1 MENRLNIKT
10 AVKASGYSGFKADI
24 LRKFMLLVMSVSI
37 MSVFLG
43 FSVSSAAG
51 KKSVIDDAGL
61 IKASDEKKLDKKIKN
76 IQKDKFDVV
85 ILTVKSLDGKS
96 AQDYADDYYDNNDY
110 GLDNE
115 KSGVLFLVSKGD
127 RKYHISTKGAGIKA
141 FTDYGIGRIKE
152 EIKPYLSDG
161 DYFNAC
167 DEFLN
172 ITKDFVKAYKD
183 GTPYDTD
190 NPYNEE
196 IDYVILEVIALV
208 IAFVIALISVGIMR
222 LRMNTAKPKGTA
234 MEYIKKG
241 SFKLTSEKDIF
252 MYSTVTKTAK
262 PKDNDN
268 SAGGST
274 THVSSSGS
282 EHGGGGGSFNIIRK
296 VSRFYCAE

>member
-1 MENRLNIKT
+1 MMENRLNIKT

-24 LRKFMLLVMSVSI
+24 LRKLMLLVMSVSI

-43 FSVSSAAG
+43 FSASSAAG
-51 KKSVIDDAGL
+51 KKSVIDDAEL
-61 IKASDEKKLDKKIKN
+61 IKASDEKELDKKIKN

-161 DYFNAC
+161 DYFDAC

-282 EHGGGGGSFNIIRK
+282 EHGGGGGSF
-296 VSRFYCAE
+296 

>member
-24 LRKFMLLVMSVSI
+24 LRKLMLLVMSVSI

-51 KKSVIDDAGL
+51 KKSVIDDVEL
-61 IKASDEKKLDKKIKN
+61 IKASDEKELDKKIKN

-85 ILTVKSLDGKS
+85 ILTVKLLDGKS

-161 DYFNAC
+161 DYFDAC

-282 EHGGGGGSFNIIRK
+282 EHGGGGGSF
-296 VSRFYCAE
+296 

>member
-1 MENRLNIKT
+1 MMENRLNIKT

-24 LRKFMLLVMSVSI
+24 LRKLMLLVMSVSI

-51 KKSVIDDAGL
+51 KKSVIDDAEL
-61 IKASDEKKLDKKIKN
+61 IKASDEKELDKKIKN

-161 DYFNAC
+161 DYFDAC

-222 LRMNTAKPKGTA
+222 LRINTAKPKGTA

-282 EHGGGGGSFNIIRK
+282 EHGGGGGSF
-296 VSRFYCAE
+296 

>member
-24 LRKFMLLVMSVSI
+24 LRKLMLLVMSVSI

-61 IKASDEKKLDKKIKN
+61 IKASDEKELDKKIKN
-76 IQKDKFDVV
+76 IQKDKFAVV

-152 EIKPYLSDG
+152 EIKSYLSDG
-161 DYFNAC
+161 DYFDAC

-282 EHGGGGGSFNIIRK
+282 EHGGGGGSF
-296 VSRFYCAE
+296 

>member
-1 MENRLNIKT
+1 MMENRLNIKT

-24 LRKFMLLVMSVSI
+24 LRKLMLLVMSVSI

-61 IKASDEKKLDKKIKN
+61 IKASDEKELDKKIKN

-222 LRMNTAKPKGTA
+222 LRMNTAKLKGTA

-282 EHGGGGGSFNIIRK
+282 EHGGGGGSF
-296 VSRFYCAE
+296 

>member
-24 LRKFMLLVMSVSI
+24 LRKLMLLVMSVSI

-61 IKASDEKKLDKKIKN
+61 IKASDEKELDKKIKN
-76 IQKDKFDVV
+76 IQKDKFAVV

-161 DYFNAC
+161 DYFDAC

-268 SAGGST
+268 SAGGNT

-282 EHGGGGGSFNIIRK
+282 EHGGGGGSF
-296 VSRFYCAE
+296 

>member
-1 MENRLNIKT
+1 MMENRLNIKT

-61 IKASDEKKLDKKIKN
+61 IKASDEKELDKKIKN

-172 ITKDFVKAYKD
+172 ITKDFVKADKD

-282 EHGGGGGSFNIIRK
+282 EHGGGGGSF
-296 VSRFYCAE
+296 

>member
-24 LRKFMLLVMSVSI
+24 LRKLMLLVMSVSI

-61 IKASDEKKLDKKIKN
+61 IKASDEKELDKKIKN

-172 ITKDFVKAYKD
+172 ITKDFVKAYKE

-282 EHGGGGGSFNIIRK
+282 EHGGGGGNF
-296 VSRFYCAE
+296 

>member
-1 MENRLNIKT
+1 MMENRLNIKT
-10 AVKASGYSGFKADI
+10 AVKASGYAGFKADI
-24 LRKFMLLVMSVSI
+24 LRKLMLLVMSVSI

-61 IKASDEKKLDKKIKN
+61 IKASDEKELDKKIKN

-141 FTDYGIGRIKE
+141 FTGYGIGRIKE

-282 EHGGGGGSFNIIRK
+282 EHGGGGGSF
-296 VSRFYCAE
+296 

>member
-24 LRKFMLLVMSVSI
+24 LRKLMLLVMSVSI

-76 IQKDKFDVV
+76 IQKDKFDAV

-282 EHGGGGGSFNIIRK
+282 EHGGGGGSF
-296 VSRFYCAE
+296 

>member
-1 MENRLNIKT
+1 MMENRLNIKT

-24 LRKFMLLVMSVSI
+24 LRKLMLLVMSVSI

-51 KKSVIDDAGL
+51 KKSVIDDAEL
-61 IKASDEKKLDKKIKN
+61 IKASDEKELDKKIKN

-161 DYFNAC
+161 DYFDAC

-282 EHGGGGGSFNIIRK
+282 EHGGGGGSF
-296 VSRFYCAE
+296 

>member
-1 MENRLNIKT
+1 
-10 AVKASGYSGFKADI
+10 
-24 LRKFMLLVMSVSI
+24 

-127 RKYHISTKGAGIKA
+127 RKYHISTKGAGIKV
-141 FTDYGIGRIKE
+141 FTDYGIARIKE

-282 EHGGGGGSFNIIRK
+282 EHGGGGGSF
-296 VSRFYCAE
+296 

>member
-1 MENRLNIKT
+1 MMENRLNIKT

-24 LRKFMLLVMSVSI
+24 LRKLMLLVMSVSI

-51 KKSVIDDAGL
+51 KKSVIDDAEL
-61 IKASDEKKLDKKIKN
+61 IKASDEKELDKKIKN

-161 DYFNAC
+161 DYFDAC

-268 SAGGST
+268 SAGRST

-282 EHGGGGGSFNIIRK
+282 EHGGGGGSF
-296 VSRFYCAE
+296 

>member
-1 MENRLNIKT
+1 MENKLKGNLVYRKLGKNSI
-10 AVKASGYSGFKADI
+10 FKSSE
-24 LRKFMLLVMSVSI
+24 LKKFLFIVISVSI
-37 MSVFLG
+37 MSFFLS
-43 FSVSSAAG
+43 FSVSNAA
-51 KKSVIDDAGL
+51 KKSRVIDQADV
-61 IKASDEKKLDKKIKN
+61 ISRSDEKKLSEKVKD
-76 IQKDKFDVV
+76 IQNDKFDVV
-85 ILTVKSLDGKS
+85 ILTVRSLGGKS

-110 GLDNE
+110 GLDSE

-141 FTDYGIGRIKE
+141 FTDYGIGRVKD

-161 DYFNAC
+161 EYFNAC

-183 GTPYDTD
+183 GKPYDND

-208 IAFVIALISVGIMR
+208 ISFVIALISVGIMR
-222 LRMNTAKPKGTA
+222 LKMNTAKPKGTA
-234 MEYIKKG
+234 SEYVKKG

-252 MYSTVTKTAK
+252 MYSNVTKTAK

-274 THVSSSGS
+274 THTSSSGS
-282 EHGGGGGSFNIIRK
+282 EHGGGGGSF
-296 VSRFYCAE
+296 

>member
-1 MENRLNIKT
+1 MMENRLNIKT
-10 AVKASGYSGFKADI
+10 AVKASGYAGFKADI
-24 LRKFMLLVMSVSI
+24 LRKLMLLVMSVSI

-61 IKASDEKKLDKKIKN
+61 IKASDEKELDKKIKN

-152 EIKPYLSDG
+152 IKPYLSDG

-208 IAFVIALISVGIMR
+208 IAFVVALISVGIMR

-282 EHGGGGGSFNIIRK
+282 EHGGGGGSF
-296 VSRFYCAE
+296 

>member
-1 MENRLNIKT
+1 MMENRLNIKT

-24 LRKFMLLVMSVSI
+24 LRKLMLLVMSVSI

-61 IKASDEKKLDKKIKN
+61 IKASDEKELDKKIKN

-96 AQDYADDYYDNNDY
+96 AQDYADDYCDNNDY

-282 EHGGGGGSFNIIRK
+282 EHGGGGGSF
-296 VSRFYCAE
+296 

>member
-1 MENRLNIKT
+1 MMENRLNIKT

-24 LRKFMLLVMSVSI
+24 LRKLMLLVMSVSI

-61 IKASDEKKLDKKIKN
+61 IKASDEKELDKKIKN

-85 ILTVKSLDGKS
+85 ILTVRSLDGKS

-110 GLDNE
+110 GFDGE

-127 RKYHISTKGAGIKA
+127 RKYHISTKGAGIRA

-152 EIKPYLSDG
+152 EIRPYLSDG

-282 EHGGGGGSFNIIRK
+282 EHGGGGGSF
-296 VSRFYCAE
+296 

>member
-24 LRKFMLLVMSVSI
+24 LRKLMLLVMSVSI

-282 EHGGGGGSFNIIRK
+282 EHGGGGGSF
-296 VSRFYCAE
+296 

>member
-1 MENRLNIKT
+1 MMENRLNIKT

-24 LRKFMLLVMSVSI
+24 LRKLMLLVMSVSI

-61 IKASDEKKLDKKIKN
+61 IKASDEKELDKKIKN

-141 FTDYGIGRIKE
+141 FTDYGIGRINE

-172 ITKDFVKAYKD
+172 ITKDFVKAYKE

-282 EHGGGGGSFNIIRK
+282 EHGGGGGSF
-296 VSRFYCAE
+296 

>member
-1 MENRLNIKT
+1 MMENRLNIRT
-10 AVKASGYSGFKADI
+10 AVKASEYSGFKADI
-24 LRKFMLLVMSVSI
+24 LRKLMLLVMSVSI

-61 IKASDEKKLDKKIKN
+61 IKASDEKELDKKIKN

-172 ITKDFVKAYKD
+172 ITKDFVKAYKE

-208 IAFVIALISVGIMR
+208 VAFVIALISVGIMR

-282 EHGGGGGSFNIIRK
+282 EHGGGGGSF
-296 VSRFYCAE
+296 

>member
-24 LRKFMLLVMSVSI
+24 LRKLMLLVMSVSI

-51 KKSVIDDAGL
+51 KKSVIDDAEL
-61 IKASDEKKLDKKIKN
+61 IKASDEKELDKKIKN

-141 FTDYGIGRIKE
+141 FTDYGIGRVKE

-282 EHGGGGGSFNIIRK
+282 EHGGGGGSF
-296 VSRFYCAE
+296 

>member
-24 LRKFMLLVMSVSI
+24 LRKLMLLVMSVSI

-61 IKASDEKKLDKKIKN
+61 IKASDEKELDKKIKN

-222 LRMNTAKPKGTA
+222 LRMNTAKTKGTA

-282 EHGGGGGSFNIIRK
+282 EHGGGGGSF
-296 VSRFYCAE
+296 

>member
-24 LRKFMLLVMSVSI
+24 LRKLMLLVMSVSI

-141 FTDYGIGRIKE
+141 FTDYGIGRIME

-172 ITKDFVKAYKD
+172 ITKNFVKAYKD

-282 EHGGGGGSFNIIRK
+282 EHGGGGGSF
-296 VSRFYCAE
+296 

>member
-1 MENRLNIKT
+1 MMENRLNIKT

-24 LRKFMLLVMSVSI
+24 LRKLMLLVMSVSI

-51 KKSVIDDAGL
+51 KKSVIDDAEL
-61 IKASDEKKLDKKIKN
+61 IKASDEKELDKKIKN

-161 DYFNAC
+161 DYFDAC

-208 IAFVIALISVGIMR
+208 IAVVIALISVGIMR

-282 EHGGGGGSFNIIRK
+282 EHGGGGGSF
-296 VSRFYCAE
+296 

>member
-24 LRKFMLLVMSVSI
+24 LRKLMLLVMSVSI

-161 DYFNAC
+161 DYFDAC

-172 ITKDFVKAYKD
+172 ITKDFVKAYKE

-282 EHGGGGGSFNIIRK
+282 EHGGGGGSF
-296 VSRFYCAE
+296 

>member
-24 LRKFMLLVMSVSI
+24 LRKLMLLVMSVSI

-43 FSVSSAAG
+43 FSASSAAG

-61 IKASDEKKLDKKIKN
+61 IKASDEKELDKKIKN
-76 IQKDKFDVV
+76 IQKDKFDAV

-127 RKYHISTKGAGIKA
+127 RKYHISTKGAGIKV
-141 FTDYGIGRIKE
+141 FTDYGIARIKE

-282 EHGGGGGSFNIIRK
+282 EHGGGGGSF
-296 VSRFYCAE
+296 

>member
-1 MENRLNIKT
+1 MMENRLNIKT

-24 LRKFMLLVMSVSI
+24 LRKLMLLVMSVSI

-61 IKASDEKKLDKKIKN
+61 IKASDEKELDKKIKN

-115 KSGVLFLVSKGD
+115 KSGLLFLVSKGD

-172 ITKDFVKAYKD
+172 ITKDFVKAYKE

-282 EHGGGGGSFNIIRK
+282 EHGGGGGSF
-296 VSRFYCAE
+296 

>member
-1 MENRLNIKT
+1 MMENRLNIKT

-61 IKASDEKKLDKKIKN
+61 IKASDEKELDKKIKN

-127 RKYHISTKGAGIKA
+127 RKYHISTIGAGIKA

-282 EHGGGGGSFNIIRK
+282 EHGGGGGSF
-296 VSRFYCAE
+296 

>member
-24 LRKFMLLVMSVSI
+24 LRKLMLLVMSVSI

-61 IKASDEKKLDKKIKN
+61 IKASDEKELDKKIKN
-76 IQKDKFDVV
+76 IQKDKFDAV

-127 RKYHISTKGAGIKA
+127 RKYHISTKGAGIKV
-141 FTDYGIGRIKE
+141 FTDYGIARIKE

-282 EHGGGGGSFNIIRK
+282 EHGGGGGSF
-296 VSRFYCAE
+296 

>member
-24 LRKFMLLVMSVSI
+24 LRKLMLLVMSVSI

-43 FSVSSAAG
+43 FSASSAAG
-51 KKSVIDDAGL
+51 KKSVIDDAEL
-61 IKASDEKKLDKKIKN
+61 IKASDEKELDKKIKN

-161 DYFNAC
+161 DYFDAC

-282 EHGGGGGSFNIIRK
+282 EHGGGGGSF
-296 VSRFYCAE
+296 

>member
-1 MENRLNIKT
+1 MMENRLNIKT

-61 IKASDEKKLDKKIKN
+61 IKASDEKELDKKIKN

-222 LRMNTAKPKGTA
+222 LRMNTAKLKGTA

-282 EHGGGGGSFNIIRK
+282 EHGGGGGSF
-296 VSRFYCAE
+296 

>member
-1 MENRLNIKT
+1 MMENRLNIKT
-10 AVKASGYSGFKADI
+10 AVKASGYAGFKADI

-61 IKASDEKKLDKKIKN
+61 IKASDEKELDKKIKN

-282 EHGGGGGSFNIIRK
+282 EHGGGGGSF
-296 VSRFYCAE
+296 

>member
-1 MENRLNIKT
+1 MMENRLNIKT

-24 LRKFMLLVMSVSI
+24 LRKLMLLVMSVSI

-61 IKASDEKKLDKKIKN
+61 IKASDEKELDKKIKN

-262 PKDNDN
+262 PKDNDD

-282 EHGGGGGSFNIIRK
+282 EHGGGGGSF
-296 VSRFYCAE
+296 

>member
-24 LRKFMLLVMSVSI
+24 LRKLMLLVMSVSI

-43 FSVSSAAG
+43 FSASSAAG
-51 KKSVIDDAGL
+51 KKSVIDDAEL
-61 IKASDEKKLDKKIKN
+61 IKASDEKELDKKIKN

-161 DYFNAC
+161 DYFDAC

-172 ITKDFVKAYKD
+172 ITKNFVKAYKD

-262 PKDNDN
+262 PKGNDN

-282 EHGGGGGSFNIIRK
+282 EHGGGGGSF
-296 VSRFYCAE
+296 

>member
-1 MENRLNIKT
+1 MMENRLNIKT

-61 IKASDEKKLDKKIKN
+61 IKASDEKELDKKIKN

-161 DYFNAC
+161 DYFNSC

-282 EHGGGGGSFNIIRK
+282 EHGGGGGSF
-296 VSRFYCAE
+296 

>member
-1 MENRLNIKT
+1 MNIKT

-282 EHGGGGGSFNIIRK
+282 EHGGGGGSF
-296 VSRFYCAE
+296 

>member
-1 MENRLNIKT
+1 MMENRLNIKT

-24 LRKFMLLVMSVSI
+24 LRKLMLLVMSVSI

-61 IKASDEKKLDKKIKN
+61 IKASDEKELNKKIKN

-85 ILTVKSLDGKS
+85 ILTVRSLDGKS

-110 GLDNE
+110 GFDSE

-161 DYFNAC
+161 DYFDAC

-172 ITKDFVKAYKD
+172 ITKNFVKAYKD

-282 EHGGGGGSFNIIRK
+282 EHGGGGGSF
-296 VSRFYCAE
+296 

>member
-24 LRKFMLLVMSVSI
+24 LRKLMLLVMSVSL

-61 IKASDEKKLDKKIKN
+61 IKASDEKELDKKIKN

-161 DYFNAC
+161 DYFDAC

-282 EHGGGGGSFNIIRK
+282 EHGGGGGSF
-296 VSRFYCAE
+296 

>member
-1 MENRLNIKT
+1 MMENRLNIKT

-96 AQDYADDYYDNNDY
+96 AQDYADDYYDNNDF

-282 EHGGGGGSFNIIRK
+282 EHGGGGGSF
-296 VSRFYCAE
+296 

>member
-1 MENRLNIKT
+1 MMENRLNIKT

-24 LRKFMLLVMSVSI
+24 LRKLMLLVMSVSI

-61 IKASDEKKLDKKIKN
+61 IKASDEKELDKKIKN

-141 FTDYGIGRIKE
+141 FTDYGIGRVKE

-161 DYFNAC
+161 DYFDAC

-282 EHGGGGGSFNIIRK
+282 EHGGGGGSF
-296 VSRFYCAE
+296 